1 MEQLV
6 IVLVIAVVSLVKWL
20 MEKSA
25 EQRSQRET
33 EERID
38 ELERQ
43 NPRQSPPAPPIR
55 APRPVASPPLPDMEE
70 ASRRL
75 RKALGLP
82 EESELPRPQ
91 RRASAPPPP
100 LPRPVETFLERAEPA
115 VAQIE
120 EKLIPPAPPARRAP
134 KPAKHKKSASPA
146 EAPASARSQLDH
158 LLRSRDGLRQVVL
171 AREILGPPKGLEI

>member
-25 EQRSQRET
+25 EQRSRRET

-43 NPRQSPPAPPIR
+43 HPRQSPPAPPIR
-55 APRPVASPPLPDMEE
+55 APRPVAPSPMPDMEE
-70 ASRRL
+70 AARRL

-91 RRASAPPPP
+91 HRAPAPPPP

-120 EKLIPPAPPARRAP
+120 EKLIPPVSPPRRAP
-134 KPAKHKKSASPA
+134 KPAKPKKSASAA
-146 EAPASARSQLDH
+146 EAPVSARSQLDH
-158 LLRSRDGLRQVVL
+158 LLRSRDGLRQIVL
-171 AREILGPPKGLEI
+171 AREILGPPKGLE